1 MKQRSDEAQH
11 RRERPPEGSL
21 VDAGTADTRDGEA
34 QGDGDGGEARSGVHL
49 SGTLMGAYSIIKLLG
64 EGGMGRVYLAEHTRL
79 GRKVAI
85 KALRSDHT
93 RNPDLVRRFFHEAQ
107 SVNQINHEHIV
118 EITDFVEEEGG
129 AYYIMELLK
138 GQTLAQSITEDGA
151 LPLARLISISI
162 QACEALGAVHEH
174 GIVHRD
180 LKPDNIFL
188 TERWGQRDFVKLLDF
203 GVAKLL
209 ELGEEQLSESTPGAV
224 LGTPAYMSPE
234 QASGKEVDRR
244 SDIYSM
250 GVILYEMVTGRK
262 PFRGKSYGEMV
273 IQHLSVS
280 PTPPSKIKNAPRVP
294 PLIDSLIM
302 KCLAKNPDDRP
313 QRASELI
320 SAMVELARVEK
331 CAIEQFVP
339 TVYTAIGP
347 PKRLRLAWIVG
358 GGVAIAVAAAI
369 AGVVVAG
376 KLSGGTTTGTTAPAA
391 AVQAPPPDAAPAK
404 VRVAFESIPAG
415 AEVVRLKDDTVLG
428 KTPLE
433 RSFDR
438 EDRDELFE
446 FRLADHQY
454 VRRRIG
460 FGRDTQVSVDLAPL
474 DRKAGPRRRRPHR
487 AKTRRKSG
495 PRLKGGTIDPFNNP
509 YENRK

>member
-1 MKQRSDEAQH
+1 MKQRPEQPHAP
-11 RRERPPEGSL
+11 ERLPEGASD
-21 VDAGTADTRDGEA
+21 VGTADTLEGVDA
-34 QGDGDGGEARSGVHL
+34 KEARSGVHL
-49 SGTLMGAYSIIKLLG
+49 PGTLMGAYRIVRLLG

-93 RNPDLVRRFFHEAQ
+93 RNPALVRRFFHEAQ

-118 EITDFVEEEGG
+118 EITDFVEENGG

-138 GQTLAQSITEDGA
+138 GQTLAHSIAEDGA
-151 LPLARLISISI
+151 LPLGRLISISI
-162 QACEALGAVHEH
+162 QASEALGAVHEH

-209 ELGEEQLSESTPGAV
+209 ELPEDQIGESSPGAV

-244 SDIYSM
+244 SDLYSM
-250 GVILYEMVTGRK
+250 GVILYEMATGRK

-280 PTPPSKIKNAPRVP
+280 PTPPNRVRDTPKVP
-294 PLIDSLIM
+294 PLLESLIM
-302 KCLAKNPDDRP
+302 SCLAKNPDERP

-320 SAMVELARVEK
+320 STMVELARVEK

-376 KLSGGTTTGTTAPAA
+376 KLNGGTGETPPAD
-391 AVQAPPPDAAPAK
+391 AVVKARTPPSDPVPAK
-404 VRVAFESIPAG
+404 VRVAFESIPSG
-415 AEVVRLKDDTVLG
+415 AEVVRLSDDAVMG

-433 RSFDR
+433 RSFER
-438 EDRDELFE
+438 GHRNALFE
-446 FRLADHQY
+446 LRLAGHQR
-454 VRRRIG
+454 VRRRIN
-460 FGRDTQVSVDLAPL
+460 FDRDTRVTVDLAPL
-474 DRKAGPRRRRPHR
+474 DRQVGPMRRRGTKAAPRTGR
-487 AKTRRKSG
+487 TRKR
-495 PRLKGGTIDPFNNP
+495 RLKGGTIDPFN
-509 YENRK
+509 E